1 MKKVYFILFL
11 CLISFTSFCQFIDN
25 AKIGINIGTSS
36 YNGDLVEN
44 NTPFK
49 RMLPSF
55 GLDLKYTNYSRLPY
69 LTYRASLQ
77 FAKVYG
83 DDKKNKD
90 QELVARNLSFWS
102 NIIQLSGVCE
112 YHFLNHIWKNEIITE
127 DDELSLLSNKLGL
140 YSYGFNIS
148 PYVFIGGGIYHF
160 NPYTYDDDNVKVFLK
175 PLHTEGQGFA
185 DFPDRKNYSLYQ
197 LSVPFGGGLRFSF
210 PNTAI
215 SINYEFTYNNIFTDY
230 LDDVSKTYIAP
241 ERFGNNSL
249 AASLAFRNKNVNIAK
264 TIGDRRG
271 FGKNNDVFYFNTI
284 KVSAPLIDITN
295 IFGGYSNY

>member
-1 MKKVYFILFL
+1 MKKVYFIQFF
-11 CLISFTSFCQFIDN
+11 CLVSFTSFCQFIDM

-44 NTPFK
+44 TSPFK

-69 LTYRASLQ
+69 LTYRSSLQ
-77 FAKVYG
+77 FGKVYG

-90 QELVARNLSFWS
+90 PELVARNLSFWS
-102 NIIQLSGVCE
+102 NIVQLSGVCE

-127 DDELSLLSNKLGL
+127 DDELSLLSRKLGV
-140 YSYGFNIS
+140 YNYDFNIS
-148 PYVFIGGGIYHF
+148 PYVFIGAGVYHF

-175 PLHTEGQGFA
+175 PLHTEGQGMA
-185 DFPDRKNYSLYQ
+185 EFPDRKNYSLYQ
-197 LSVPFGGGLRFSF
+197 FSVPFGGGLRFSF
-210 PNTAI
+210 NPDF
-215 SINYEFTYNNIFTDY
+215 SINYEFTYNKIFTDY
-230 LDDVSKTYIAP
+230 LDDVSKTYIAA
-241 ERFGNNSL
+241 EKFGNNTL

-284 KVSAPLIDITN
+284 KVSTSLRTLTDI
-295 IFGGYSNY
+295 FSGYGY